1 MKIIL
6 LYSKVLGTV
15 RTDLTHTEQP
25 PGQEEFVLED
35 CYHRNNTYVIKRS
48 TTEEEVY
55 RVAFNDEGK
64 LLTLR
69 QRLAHVLTAYLCES
83 TSVQYFHHLISLRSE
98 RGWNTVFLEMMLV
111 FTRHFVSVKPLPSGR
126 KISSV

>member
-25 PGQEEFVLED
+25 LGQEEFVLED

-48 TTEEEVY
+48 TTEEVY

-69 QRLAHVLTAYLCES
+69 QRLAHVLT
-83 TSVQYFHHLISLRSE
+83 T
-98 RGWNTVFLEMMLV
+98 
-111 FTRHFVSVKPLPSGR
+111 
-126 KISSV
+126 